1 MTKKLL
7 KVKVSG
13 QKPKDNILTAVI
25 PVTNNTHVT
34 GQKLPLGHRASAII
48 ETGVSVTLEPGY
60 RLCFS
65 LIPDLS
71 NRGVVA
77 LNAPGH
83 FTEGKVWV
91 NVLNCGREIIEIKEG
106 DPIINVW
113 VEQIVEWDW
122 E

>member
-13 QKPKDNILTAVI
+13 QKPKDNTLTAVI

-34 GQKLPLGHRASAII
+34 GQKLSLGHRASAII
-48 ETGVSVTLEPGY
+48 ETGISVALEPGY